1 LIAVN
6 IERSAVKMTTPK
18 QLSRIGQRGPDT
30 APALLRMLNVN
41 EASVEKQAAAL
52 RVWLKA
58 NAPGPRLRVSL
69 LANGYG
75 HILDEAVGRP
85 PHHHP
90 PIRHS
95 A

>member
-1 LIAVN
+1 MITQ
-6 IERSAVKMTTPK
+6 I
-18 QLSRIGQRGPDT
+18 QLSRIGQRGSAGPDT

-58 NAPGPRLRVSL
+58 NAPSAGLRLSL

-75 HILDEAVGRP
+75 HVLDEAVGRV